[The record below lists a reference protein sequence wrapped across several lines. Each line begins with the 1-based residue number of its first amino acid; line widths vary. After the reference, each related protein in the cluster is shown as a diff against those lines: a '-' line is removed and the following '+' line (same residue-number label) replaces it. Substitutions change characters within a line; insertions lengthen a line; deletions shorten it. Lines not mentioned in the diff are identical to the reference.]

1 MGKMFN
7 QWLVAQTQLVFQ
19 HLKWEVL
26 TPDIVHIVHIGPTD
40 RSNKYKQM
48 KKEMK

>member
-7 QWLVAQTQLVFQ
+7 QWQVAQTQLVFQ

-26 TPDIVHIVHIGPTD
+26 TPDIVHIGPTD
-40 RSNKYKQM
+40 RSDKYKQM